1 MTGQNIPEHWNKNQQ
16 QVYFLKRHSSNSI
29 VKNLSIT
36 VKCSGRKWTESG
48 SEPELS
54 DFKHS
59 KDLTTFKIVNY
70 VISLKV
76 SKRFINNK
84 NENMVLLN
92 KFSVGSE
99 FGSRIESLEKS
110 DPVKKLVVSAALCTV
125 VYRLIFTNIS
135 LQGHHPSQ
143 NKL

>member
-1 MTGQNIPEHWNKNQQ
+1 M
-16 QVYFLKRHSSNSI
+16 
-29 VKNLSIT
+29 
-36 VKCSGRKWTESG
+36 
-48 SEPELS
+48 
-54 DFKHS
+54 
-59 KDLTTFKIVNY
+59 NY

-110 DPVKKLVVSAALCTV
+110 DPVKKLVVSAALCM
-125 VYRLIFTNIS
+125 YSS
-135 LQGHHPSQ
+135 LQVNFHEYKFARSPPFS
-143 NKL
+143 K

>member
-1 MTGQNIPEHWNKNQQ
+1 M
-16 QVYFLKRHSSNSI
+16 
-29 VKNLSIT
+29 
-36 VKCSGRKWTESG
+36 
-48 SEPELS
+48 
-54 DFKHS
+54 
-59 KDLTTFKIVNY
+59 NY

-76 SKRFINNK
+76 SKRIINKK